1 MRVCTPERR
10 CQSARLCGGA
20 SLHACDAVPVCSPM
34 RRCES
39 ARLRGGASLLAY
51 EAVPVCSPMRRCESA
66 RLRGG
71 ASLLAYAAV
80 RVCSPTR
87 RCQSARLCGGASLH
101 ACEAVQVCSP
111 MRRCESARLR
121 GGKLSDMLSSNRLRH
136 KSDGT
141 TWKAQKVQEFCGA
154 AAGLRGRRIL
164 IREAELITDCG
175 ACYVKPY
182 GRCRVTSWRGWS
194 CQRIV
199 RHYRVVL

>member
-1 MRVCTPERR
+1 
-10 CQSARLCGGA
+10 
-20 SLHACDAVPVCSPM
+20 M

-39 ARLRGGASLLAY
+39 ARLRGS
-51 EAVPVCSPMRRCESA
+51 
-66 RLRGG
+66 
-71 ASLLAYAAV
+71 
-80 RVCSPTR
+80 
-87 RCQSARLCGGASLH
+87 
-101 ACEAVQVCSP
+101 
-111 MRRCESARLR
+111 
-121 GGKLSDMLSSNRLRH
+121 KLSDMLSSNRLRH

-175 ACYVKPY
+175 ACCVKPY

-199 RHYRVVL
+199 GHYRVVL

>member
-1 MRVCTPERR
+1 MRRCESARLSGGASLLAYAAVRVCTPERR
-10 CQSARLCGGA
+10 CQSARLC
-20 SLHACDAVPVCSPM
+20 
-34 RRCES
+34 
-39 ARLRGGASLLAY
+39 
-51 EAVPVCSPMRRCESA
+51 
-66 RLRGG
+66 
-71 ASLLAYAAV
+71 
-80 RVCSPTR
+80 
-87 RCQSARLCGGASLH
+87 
-101 ACEAVQVCSP
+101 
-111 MRRCESARLR
+111 

-175 ACYVKPY
+175 ACCVKPY